1 MAEVGQSTKKM
12 SLSAQIFYGMI
23 VGIIVGYSVPDFGV
37 SLKPFGDIFIR
48 AIKMIV
54 VPIIFSCIVMGVA
67 GTGDFKRLGRFGLR
81 TILWFEFATTIA
93 LLIGMASIN
102 LVKPG
107 VGLNITANA
116 ADLAAAKSAA
126 SKSIDLVQYFINIIP
141 TNIVDSM
148 GRQDMLQVVIF
159 ATLFGIATAALGKKG
174 EPMVA
179 FADMVA
185 QIMFKF
191 TSYIMKLAPIGIGAM
206 MAWTVGKFGLA
217 MLIPLAKLILTMYGS
232 LLFFLVVVLGGTA
245 AFFKISLWKV
255 LKTIKEPFMIAF
267 TTTTGEVAIPIAIE
281 RLAQMGVPRFISSF
295 VIPTGYTFNMDGST
309 LYIAAG
315 SMFIAQAY
323 GIDLSLSQQFMIV
336 LTLMLATKG
345 VAGIP
350 GGSFIVLAGTLS
362 TVGLPVEGLALILGI
377 DRILDMARSGCNMIG
392 HCVASVLLAK
402 WEGVLTDGP
411 AEGAQTG
418 IEA

>member
-1 MAEVGQSTKKM
+1 MSDVVAPKKKF
-12 SLSAQIFYGMI
+12 SLSAQIFAGMVI
-23 VGIIVGYSVPDFGV
+23 GIIIGYVAPSFGV
-37 SLKPFGDIFIR
+37 ALKPFGDIFIR

-81 TILWFEFATTIA
+81 TLIWFEFATTIA
-93 LLIGMASIN
+93 LLIGIWSIN

-107 VGLNITANA
+107 VGLHITANA
-116 ADLAAAKSAA
+116 ADLAAAKAAA
-126 SKSIDLVQYFINIIP
+126 SKSIDLVQYFLNIIP
-141 TNIVDSM
+141 TNIVDAM
-148 GRQDMLQVVIF
+148 ARQDMLQVVIF
-159 ATLFGIATAALGKKG
+159 ATIFGVATAALGKKG

-191 TSYIMKLAPIGIGAM
+191 TGYIMKLAPIGIGAM
-206 MAWTVGKFGLA
+206 MAWTIGNFGLA
-217 MLIPLAKLILTMYGS
+217 MLIPLAKLILTMYGA
-232 LLFFLVVVLGGTA
+232 LLFFLVVVLGGSA
-245 AFFKISLWKV
+245 AFFKVSLWQI

-281 RLAQMGVPRFISSF
+281 RLEEMGVPRFISSF
-295 VIPTGYTFNMDGST
+295 VIPTGYTFNMDGAT
-309 LYIAAG
+309 LYIASG

-323 GIDLSLSQQFMIV
+323 GIDLSLSQQFMII

-392 HCVASVLLAK
+392 HCVASVILAK
-402 WEGVLTDGP
+402 WEGVLG
-411 AEGAQTG
+411 QTG
-418 IEA
+418 GKAAADFDA

>member
-1 MAEVGQSTKKM
+1 MSTEIQNKKKM
-12 SLSAQIFYGMI
+12 SLSVKIFAGMAIGI
-23 VGIIVGYSVPDFGV
+23 VIGFFFPDSAV
-37 SLKPFGDIFIR
+37 ALKPVGDIFIR

-54 VPIIFSCIVMGVA
+54 VPVIFSCIVLGVA
-67 GTGDFKRLGRFGLR
+67 GTGDFKRLGRFGFKTLV
-81 TILWFEFATTIA
+81 WFEVASTIA
-93 LLIGMASIN
+93 LLIGLAAIN
-102 LVKPG
+102 IFKPG
-107 VGLNITANA
+107 VGLNITASA
-116 ADLAAAKSAA
+116 ADLAAAKAA
-126 SKSIDLVQYFINIIP
+126 AAKSIDLVQYFVNIIP
-141 TNIVDSM
+141 TNIIDSM

-159 ATLFGIATAALGKKG
+159 ATVFGIATAALGKKG

-185 QIMFKF
+185 NIMFKF
-191 TSYIMKLAPIGIGAM
+191 AGYVMRLAPIGIGAM

-217 MLIPLAKLILTMYGS
+217 MLIPLGKLILVMYGS
-232 LLFFLVVVLGGTA
+232 LIFFVVVVLGGTA
-245 AFFKISLWKV
+245 AYFKINLRQLV
-255 LKTIKEPFMIAF
+255 GAIKEPFMIAF

-281 RLAQMGVPRFISSF
+281 RLAEMGVPRYVTSF

-323 GIDLSLSQQFMIV
+323 GIDLSTTQQIGIV
-336 LTLMLATKG
+336 ATLMLATKG

-377 DRILDMARSGCNMIG
+377 DRVLDMARSGCNMIG
-392 HCVASVLLAK
+392 HCVASALLAK
-402 WEGVLTDGP
+402 WEGVLGQADKELAVEFGT
-411 AEGAQTG
+411 
-418 IEA
+418 